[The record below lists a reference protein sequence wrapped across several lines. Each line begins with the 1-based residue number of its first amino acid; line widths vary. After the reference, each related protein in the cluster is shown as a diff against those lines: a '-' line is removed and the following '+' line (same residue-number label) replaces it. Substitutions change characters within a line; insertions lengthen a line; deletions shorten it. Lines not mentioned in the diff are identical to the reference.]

1 MSEMR
6 NAVLKAIR
14 EIDST
19 ALVTISPPQIDP
31 VTIRVVYGQG
41 RMQRDFYVDSY
52 FSASDYSWIENI
64 KGVIEHDIEVT
75 A

>member
-1 MSEMR
+1 MSEIR

-19 ALVTISPPQIDP
+19 ALVTTSPPQIDP

-41 RMQRDFYVDSY
+41 RMQRDFYIDSY
-52 FSASDYSWIENI
+52 FSAPDYSWIENI

>member
-1 MSEMR
+1 MSEIR

-19 ALVTISPPQIDP
+19 ALVTISPPQIGP
-31 VTIRVVYGQG
+31 ATIRIVYGQG
-41 RMQRDFYVDSY
+41 RMRRDFYIDSY
-52 FSASDYSWIENI
+52 FSAPDYSWIEKI
-64 KGVIEHDIEVT
+64 KGVIERDIEVT